1 MYVCRPRLHAQRKF
15 AQSPPSSPGPLVLMT
30 SAQNTHSHSLA
41 VVTCLTKRRPKTED
55 FLSFL
60 CLRGKL
66 KTRKLLSRDQ
76 AVHRGG
82 CSWGSYLLIGRW
94 VVGTLRAQQD
104 ICLCV
109 IHVGF
114 FCGFQAFD
122 VAELARIHLFEN
134 VDLTAPK
141 LFGNS
146 DGFILVLQL
155 NAQRS
160 LWPHLQWK
168 L

>member
-1 MYVCRPRLHAQRKF
+1 MFVALLINALVWFDLMYVCRPRLHAQRKF

-114 FCGFQAFD
+114 SVVSKPLMLLSWPGFTF
-122 VAELARIHLFEN
+122 LRM
-134 VDLTAPK
+134 
-141 LFGNS
+141 
-146 DGFILVLQL
+146 
-155 NAQRS
+155 
-160 LWPHLQWK
+160 
-168 L
+168 